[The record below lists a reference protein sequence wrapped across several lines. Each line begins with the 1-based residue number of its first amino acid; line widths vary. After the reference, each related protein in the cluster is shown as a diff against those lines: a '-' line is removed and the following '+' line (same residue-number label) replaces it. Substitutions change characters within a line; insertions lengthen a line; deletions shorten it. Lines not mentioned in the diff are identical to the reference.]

1 MKNIFLLCSIIFPFI
16 VSGYSLSDSKF
27 GSDSIQCVTN
37 ISLFR
42 EYVKQK
48 NYDDAL
54 IHWRKAY
61 ALCPSAT
68 KNIYIDGAK
77 LYRHLIS
84 KNKAK
89 IELQKVYL
97 DSLELLYDNRIKFFG
112 KENYVLGLKGSDMMK
127 YSFSD
132 LDRAFM
138 YLKQSVEGEQ
148 AKSKATALFSYFKA
162 ATEKFKSKS
171 FDKAQVLEVYAVVV
185 DYLDINIAIDSKSKK
200 FYVKAAENV
209 EKLFVPFATCDD
221 LLKMFEI
228 KYSESPDDINLLK
241 RIVKVLDKKNCTNSD
256 LYFEASK
263 KIHEIEPSFLSA
275 YSMGN
280 LSIKKNK
287 SSEAI
292 TFFKQSLEMSVSDEN
307 RSNSFYG
314 ISAAYFKS
322 RNNSTARSYLLKALK
337 ISPNS
342 GKFLLLLG
350 DIYAAS
356 AEECGSNSFES
367 AMLYSA
373 AIDKFI
379 SAKNTDNTITDL
391 ANKKIASYSK
401 HLPSKEDAFFNNYN
415 EGDTYMIDCWI
426 NESTK
431 VRIK

>member
-171 FDKAQVLEVYAVVV
+171 
-185 DYLDINIAIDSKSKK
+185 
-200 FYVKAAENV
+200 
-209 EKLFVPFATCDD
+209 
-221 LLKMFEI
+221 
-228 KYSESPDDINLLK
+228 
-241 RIVKVLDKKNCTNSD
+241 
-256 LYFEASK
+256 
-263 KIHEIEPSFLSA
+263 
-275 YSMGN
+275 
-280 LSIKKNK
+280 
-287 SSEAI
+287 
-292 TFFKQSLEMSVSDEN
+292 
-307 RSNSFYG
+307 
-314 ISAAYFKS
+314 
-322 RNNSTARSYLLKALK
+322 
-337 ISPNS
+337 
-342 GKFLLLLG
+342 
-350 DIYAAS
+350 
-356 AEECGSNSFES
+356 
-367 AMLYSA
+367 
-373 AIDKFI
+373 
-379 SAKNTDNTITDL
+379 
-391 ANKKIASYSK
+391 
-401 HLPSKEDAFFNNYN
+401 
-415 EGDTYMIDCWI
+415 
-426 NESTK
+426 
-431 VRIK
+431 